1 MARLQKEKAFDEK
14 RITES
19 RKMEFLYWQYAKR
32 KFYFDCTHNVIDITE
47 WRKNYFELF
56 RAVVKRYCKDYIDV
70 NGVIL
75 NMEVALS
82 ESGVYKFHCTAPDFI
97 FSRLNEIIT
106 VYHNSINDNPE
117 FSFDFIRMFECSILD
132 EERNSESYIEFV
144 SAIINKYSDELLYI
158 RDVCIRY
165 GYYPRDLM
173 AMRNAIKDYKLL
185 CCDKLNAPESFI
197 CLEKYS
203 DIVRVHFVSSSGQC
217 YFENHKEGF
226 VYVYCDIYS
235 GIDVSSVVADVKI
248 RLSRKGKKNF
258 SDEIRYSDAP
268 NMQLCI
274 CMNNKSELKEIVDE
288 VRYALLIAMNYFIPY
303 KHSYS
308 REIQDVQWRVLHAKY
323 KKISYL
329 RRFVGLFIW
338 DIVHFNG
345 FKLSDIII
353 LLIEMAKDCTCKPS
367 HKIKLPESI
376 IEETRLWGKLLSESI
391 NDGLVLETSSLD
403 REYRLAEQSI
413 QSMSI
418 CQHISGNVNN

>member
-1 MARLQKEKAFDEK
+1 MARLQKEKVFDEK

-117 FSFDFIRMFECSILD
+117 FSFDFIRMFECSMLD

-144 SAIINKYSDELLYI
+144 NAIINKYSDELLYI

-165 GYYPRDLM
+165 SYYPRDLM
-173 AMRNAIKDYKLL
+173 AMRNAIIDYKLL
-185 CCDKLNAPESFI
+185 CCDKLNVPESFI

-303 KHSYS
+303 KYSYS

>member
-308 REIQDVQWRVLHAKY
+308 REIQDVHWRILQAKF
-323 KKISYL
+323 KKISYQCCP
-329 RRFVGLFIW
+329 VK
-338 DIVHFNG
+338 H
-345 FKLSDIII
+345 
-353 LLIEMAKDCTCKPS
+353 P
-367 HKIKLPESI
+367 
-376 IEETRLWGKLLSESI
+376 
-391 NDGLVLETSSLD
+391 
-403 REYRLAEQSI
+403 
-413 QSMSI
+413 
-418 CQHISGNVNN
+418 

>member
-1 MARLQKEKAFDEK
+1 M
-14 RITES
+14 
-19 RKMEFLYWQYAKR
+19 
-32 KFYFDCTHNVIDITE
+32 
-47 WRKNYFELF
+47 
-56 RAVVKRYCKDYIDV
+56 
-70 NGVIL
+70 
-75 NMEVALS
+75 
-82 ESGVYKFHCTAPDFI
+82 
-97 FSRLNEIIT
+97 
-106 VYHNSINDNPE
+106 
-117 FSFDFIRMFECSILD
+117 LD

-144 SAIINKYSDELLYI
+144 NAIINKYSDELLYI

-173 AMRNAIKDYKLL
+173 AMRSAIIDYEFL
-185 CCDKLNAPESFI
+185 CYDKLNAPESFI

-217 YFENHKEGF
+217 YFEDHKEGY

-274 CMNNKSELKEIVDE
+274 CINNKSELKEIVDE

-303 KHSYS
+303 KYSYS

-329 RRFVGLFIW
+329 RRFVGLFIL
-338 DIVHFNG
+338 DIVHFYG

-367 HKIKLPESI
+367 HKIKLPENI
-376 IEETRLWGKLLSESI
+376 IEETRLWGNLLSESI
-391 NDGLVLETSSLD
+391 NDGLVLEASSLD

-418 CQHISGNVNN
+418 CQHISGNVDN